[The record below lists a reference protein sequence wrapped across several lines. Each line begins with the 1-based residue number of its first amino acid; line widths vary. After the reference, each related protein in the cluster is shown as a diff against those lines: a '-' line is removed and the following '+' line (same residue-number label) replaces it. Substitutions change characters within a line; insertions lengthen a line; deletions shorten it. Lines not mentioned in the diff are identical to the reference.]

1 MVHEREIV
9 IISLDM
15 DDKKSDAKRK
25 GMKERS
31 LTGFESSDINKD
43 ADAFI
48 RNFRIQLEI
57 QSGESIKCY
66 QKMKA
71 RGA

>member
-15 DDKKSDAKRK
+15 DDKESDAKRK
-25 GMKERS
+25 RMKERS
-31 LTGFESSDINKD
+31 LTGFESSDIDKR

-48 RNFRIQLEI
+48 SNFRIQLKI
-57 QSGESIKCY
+57 QSEESIKCY
-66 QKMKA
+66 NKMKA